1 MGKEKLWLS
10 KVYLTIV
17 LVYILFRILFVTAL
31 RYNIINRTYS
41 KVCPIIIP
49 SLALPRQY
57 INLLSVTINKLAF
70 SRVSRI
76 M

>member
-10 KVYLTIV
+10 KVYLTTV

-49 SLALPRQY
+49 SLPLPRQY
-57 INLLSVTINKLAF
+57 INLLSVTISKLAF